1 MCRVLQVTRGG
12 YYAWR
17 RRPESIRTQRNRALH
32 KEIHLAHTASR
43 GTYGSPRIY
52 RQLVAQGHA
61 VGRHRIARLMRK
73 SGLKARCRRRFRT
86 TTQSNHAH
94 PIAKNLLERRFAV
107 ESPDRAWVTD
117 ITYIWTQEGWLYLA
131 VILDLYSR
139 RVIGWSMG
147 ARIDQELTLRALRM
161 ALANRGTTGPLI
173 HHSDRGSQYAATAYR
188 DLLKV
193 HGVACSMSRKGDCWD
208 NAVAESFFATLK
220 MELVYRTTFWTR
232 EQARRAIF
240 EYVEGFYN
248 RVRRHSYLGF
258 VSPEAFEQQSTS
270 ISKAAQ
276 PNCLPKRGKSNARRR
291 ARATQ
296 TVGSDPT
303 MLRG

>member
-1 MCRVLQVTRGG
+1 LRFRFIEQEKAAYPVAVMCRVLAVTRSG

-17 RRPESIRTQRNRALH
+17 QRPESTRALRNRALH
-32 KEIHLAHTASR
+32 EEIRLAHTASR
-43 GTYGSPRIY
+43 GTYGSPRIH
-52 RQLVAQGHA
+52 RQLVADGHA
-61 VGRHRIARLMRK
+61 VGRHRVARLMRR

-94 PIAKNLLERRFAV
+94 PIAENLLERQFAV
-107 ESPDRAWVTD
+107 ESRDRAWVTD
-117 ITYIWTQEGWLYLA
+117 ITYVWTQEGWLYLA

-147 ARIDQELTLRALRM
+147 TRIDQELTLRALRM
-161 ALANRGTTGPLI
+161 AFASRAPKGPLI

-188 DLLKV
+188 DLLKA

-220 MELVYRTTFWTR
+220 TELVYRTEFRTR
-232 EQARRAIF
+232 ARARRAIF

-248 RVRRHSYLGF
+248 RVRRHSYLGY
-258 VSPEAFEQQSTS
+258 VSPQAFEQQGTS
-270 ISKAAQ
+270 MT
-276 PNCLPKRGKSNARRR
+276 R
-291 ARATQ
+291 
-296 TVGSDPT
+296 TV
-303 MLRG
+303 